1 MGTLFN
7 HHSFMAVDETSRFGE
22 PADFLHLLGR
32 REVGVLFHFER
43 IVATSEKRSPLG
55 ELSLYN

>member
-1 MGTLFN
+1 
-7 HHSFMAVDETSRFGE
+7 MAVDETSRFGE

-32 REVGVLFHFER
+32 REVGVLFHFEG
-43 IVATSEKRSPLG
+43 IVATSEKKSSLS